1 MKERAATRP
10 ALQLDATQTR
20 AIKFIGDVYFR
31 MTLAL
36 LTSAAIGYLSIQ
48 SGLLLWGFQNLGRG
62 FSLAIFGSQLMTV
75 IAFQGS
81 IFKMKSSTS
90 HLLFGLYAALTGLT
104 LGMVG
109 LIYTFDSIVT
119 VGFAASAGFL
129 TLVGFGKLTKR
140 DLGPIG
146 TFCIMGLMMLMV
158 YSLGV
163 WVASFFTNSAG
174 FMNAASKIQGFV
186 GVLLFAGITAYESQR
201 LKKLAY
207 NLAEQAPSDAA
218 VEAYVSAGALNM
230 YMNFIGIFLSLMRL
244 MGSRR

>member
-1 MKERAATRP
+1 MQERAVARP
-10 ALQLDATQTR
+10 LHLDQTQTR
-20 AIKFIGDVYFR
+20 ALKFISDVYLR

-36 LTSAAIGYLSIQ
+36 LTSAAVGYLSIQ
-48 SGLLLWGFQNLGRG
+48 SGLLLWGIQNLGRG
-62 FSLAIFGSQLMTV
+62 FSLAIFGSQLLTV

-81 IFKMKSSTS
+81 IFKMRTGAS
-90 HLLFGLYAALTGLT
+90 HLLFGIYAGITGLT

-119 VGFAASAGFL
+119 VGFAASAGFVG
-129 TLVGFGKLTKR
+129 LVAFGKLTKR

-163 WVASFFTNSAG
+163 WVASFFTSSAG
-174 FMNAASKIQGFV
+174 FMAAAGKLQGFI
-186 GVLLFAGITAYESQR
+186 GVLLFSGITAYESQR
-201 LKKLAY
+201 LKKVAY
-207 NLAEQAPSDAA
+207 SLAEQAPSDAA

-244 MGSRR
+244 MGNRR